1 MTTGTW
7 NTFTTAV
14 ARYLRID
21 PSEITPQTNITDDLG
36 ADELDLLHIIS
47 IVEHSFKINVPTKHA
62 ELFIGKAEDA
72 VNCIDNLLKTKSTN
86 LKAS

>member
-7 NTFTTAV
+7 KTFTIAV
-14 ARYLRID
+14 ARYLQID
-21 PSEITPQTNITDDLG
+21 PSEIKPQINIADDLG

-47 IVEHSFKINVPTKHA
+47 VVEHTFKINVPTKHA
-62 ELFIGKAEDA
+62 ELFIGKVEDA
-72 VNCIDNLLKTKSTN
+72 VNCIDNLLKIKSTN